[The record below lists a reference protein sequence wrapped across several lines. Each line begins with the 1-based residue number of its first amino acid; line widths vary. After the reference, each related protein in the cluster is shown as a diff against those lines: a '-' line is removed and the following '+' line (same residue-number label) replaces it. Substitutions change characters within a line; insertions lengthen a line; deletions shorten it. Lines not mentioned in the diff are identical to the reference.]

1 MTQHL
6 ATYSRTSLEDYGK
19 AHLLIDQSYSIVN
32 QRNIIKNYIAGHP
45 ELAKLPIVEYIDDG
59 FTGTNFERPRF
70 QEMLAAVKLG

>member
-6 ATYSRTSLEDYGK
+6 AAYSRTSLEDYGK

-45 ELAKLPIVEYIDDG
+45 ELAKLPIV
-59 FTGTNFERPRF
+59 
-70 QEMLAAVKLG
+70 